1 VVIPLFL
8 TSVLC
13 EALMTYL
20 GIGVKV
26 ATLPVIAVGVGIGV
40 DYGIYIYNKLC
51 FYLSQGKDLPQAY
64 YHTLKTTGRAVL
76 FTGTTLS
83 IGVGTWVFSPIK
95 FQADMGLLLTFMFF
109 MNMVGALC
117 LIPALVRVIGVPRR
131 VLAASGNVEEKPP
144 TIEPSA
150 AMSSC
155 NSEA

>member
-1 VVIPLFL
+1 
-8 TSVLC
+8 
-13 EALMTYL
+13 
-20 GIGVKV
+20 
-26 ATLPVIAVGVGIGV
+26 
-40 DYGIYIYNKLC
+40 
-51 FYLSQGKDLPQAY
+51 
-64 YHTLKTTGRAVL
+64 
-76 FTGTTLS
+76 
-83 IGVGTWVFSPIK
+83 
-95 FQADMGLLLTFMFF
+95 MGLLLTFMFF